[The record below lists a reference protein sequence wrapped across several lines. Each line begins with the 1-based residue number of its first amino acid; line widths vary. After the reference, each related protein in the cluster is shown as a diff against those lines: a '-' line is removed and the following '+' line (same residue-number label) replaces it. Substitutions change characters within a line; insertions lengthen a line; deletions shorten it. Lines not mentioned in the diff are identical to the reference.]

1 MGLSLQ
7 SGPCMYAVAAHQ
19 ICPPWPGPFVAAM
32 LTAAGC
38 TPEVL
43 PQISAAL
50 PSLDCALCPMHR
62 QGLNDCCCRALH
74 AVCAE
79 ILDSVFGSMLRDK
92 ALLPHL
98 GAMLQRI
105 LFDLLKALEQL
116 GEGQGQGAGG
126 GTLLRQGTH
135 WALGGQQPHA
145 DPAQV
150 SPCVVHGYCRLAMK
164 FRCAQKSCAAV

>member
-1 MGLSLQ
+1 MLL
-7 SGPCMYAVAAHQ
+7 PLTRAA
-19 ICPPWPGPFVAAM
+19 CPGPAQSVSAM
-32 LTAAGC
+32 LIAAGC

-43 PQISAAL
+43 PQAL
-50 PSLDCALCPMHR
+50 LHCQALIVLCALVRR
-62 QGLNDCCCRALH
+62 QGLSHCCCRALH

-98 GAMLQRI
+98 GTMLQRI
-105 LFDLLKALEQL
+105 LFDLLKALEQPD
-116 GEGQGQGAGG
+116 EEQGQSAGG
-126 GTLLRQGTH
+126 GMLLRQGTH

-150 SPCVVHGYCRLAMK
+150 SPALCMGT
-164 FRCAQKSCAAV
+164 AAWP